1 MHSRQNQVR
10 IRRLGMQLDSVSNQK
25 LLQVS
30 VDVSFPFYMATCHMF
45 IKYVNGAE
53 LHEYKAVKQHC
64 FYEDNDEPTLSYVPE
79 NLNTVNNRKPSTRII
94 ITFLA
99 IYKNAYYFCM
109 GPRVHKSAA
118 SCSSKDCTTILQL
131 MSSVICY

>member
-1 MHSRQNQVR
+1 
-10 IRRLGMQLDSVSNQK
+10 
-25 LLQVS
+25 
-30 VDVSFPFYMATCHMF
+30 MF

-94 ITFLA
+94 IIFLT
-99 IYKNAYYFCM
+99 IYKNAYISNFCM
-109 GPRVHKSAA
+109 GPSQSTQIRNKLFVKRLYNYSTAHELSNKLLIACLVHISVLDKSTGY
-118 SCSSKDCTTILQL
+118 SRLH
-131 MSSVICY
+131 V